1 MHPTRIHFS
10 IGFYHRNLPDLDV
23 VSKSDPMVVVYENRD
38 DAGWKEVDRT
48 EMVKNSLNP
57 EFAKN
62 IKMEYHFEMRQKIR
76 FDVYDVD
83 TTPTSPL
90 EDHDFVGS
98 AEILLS
104 DIITER
110 KCHYVDEL
118 ACKDKKG
125 RGTISVFCEEDN
137 GCDDLIE

>member
-1 MHPTRIHFS
+1 
-10 IGFYHRNLPDLDV
+10 
-23 VSKSDPMVVVYENRD
+23 MVVVYENRD
-38 DAGWKEVDRT
+38 DHGWKEINRT
-48 EMVKNSLNP
+48 EMVKNTLNP
-57 EFAKN
+57 DFTKM
-62 IKMEYHFEMRQKIR
+62 IRMEYHFETRQKIR

-104 DIITER
+104 DIITKR
-110 KCHYVDEL
+110 RCHYVDEL

-125 RGTISVFCEEDN
+125 RGTISVLCEHDEGN
-137 GCDDLIE
+137 DDLVE